1 MKKKNKIIFFGTP
14 DFAVKSLDAI
24 YSNFNIQSVVTTP
37 DRKSGRGQKLN
48 ESDVKKY
55 AQKQNIN
62 FLQPDN
68 LNDEGFI
75 NEIKKLDPDLIIVVA
90 FRKIP
95 KEIFSIPKYGTI
107 NLHASLLPNYRGA
120 APINWCLINNETKT
134 GVTTFFINEKID
146 QGDILLQEELIIS
159 NEDDFGL
166 LYNKLSKVGAKLLV
180 KTIKKVFS
188 NNLNPSKQYID
199 TEIKLAPKLNS
210 ENTRIDWNKP
220 VNKIIGQ
227 VKGLSPKP
235 GAWTM
240 IKNGKDI
247 VRMKI
252 LKAKGKE
259 IESLQDK
266 INGKIVIENGEL
278 HIYSTY
284 GVINCLI
291 IQMENKRQMSAK
303 ELINGMKFDEK
314 SHVY

>member
-55 AQKQNIN
+55 AQKQNLNI
-62 FLQPDN
+62 LQPDN
-68 LNDEGFI
+68 LKDEGFI
-75 NEIKKLDPDLIIVVA
+75 NEVKKLDPDLIIVVA

-220 VNKIIGQ
+220 VNNIIGQ

-235 GAWTM
+235 GAWTK
-240 IKNGKDI
+240 IRNGKDVI
-247 VRMKI
+247 RMKI

-266 INGKIVIENGEL
+266 ITGKIVIENGEL

>member
-62 FLQPDN
+62 ILQPDN
-68 LNDEGFI
+68 LKDEGFI
-75 NEIKKLDPDLIIVVA
+75 NEVKKLDPDLIIVVA

-188 NNLNPSKQYID
+188 NNLNPTKQYID

-259 IESLQDK
+259 IESLQDM

-314 SHVY
+314 SHLY

>member
-62 FLQPDN
+62 ILQPDN
-68 LNDEGFI
+68 LKDEGFI
-75 NEIKKLDPDLIIVVA
+75 NEVKKLDPDLIIVVA

-188 NNLNPSKQYID
+188 NDLNPSKQYID

-235 GAWTM
+235 GAWTK
-240 IKNGKDI
+240 IKNDQDLI
-247 VRMKI
+247 RMKI
-252 LKAKGKE
+252 LKAEGKE
-259 IESLQDK
+259 IKSLK
-266 INGKIVIENGEL
+266 NNVTGKIVIENGEL
-278 HIYSTY
+278 HIYSSY
-284 GVINCLI
+284 GMINCLI

>member
-68 LNDEGFI
+68 LKDEGFI
-75 NEIKKLDPDLIIVVA
+75 NEVKKLDPDLIIVVA

-240 IKNGKDI
+240 IKNDQDLI
-247 VRMKI
+247 RMKI
-252 LKAKGKE
+252 LKAEGKE
-259 IESLQDK
+259 IKSLKD
-266 INGKIVIENGEL
+266 NVTGKIVIENGEL
-278 HIYSTY
+278 HIYSSN

>member
-62 FLQPDN
+62 ILQPDN
-68 LNDEGFI
+68 LKDEGFI
-75 NEIKKLDPDLIIVVA
+75 NEVKKLDPDLIIVVA

-240 IKNGKDI
+240 VKNNQDLI
-247 VRMKI
+247 RMKI
-252 LKAKGKE
+252 LMAEGKE
-259 IESLQDK
+259 IRSLK
-266 INGKIVIENGEL
+266 NNVTGKIVIENGEL

>member
-62 FLQPDN
+62 ILQPDN
-68 LNDEGFI
+68 LKDEGFI
-75 NEIKKLDPDLIIVVA
+75 NEVKKLDPDLIIVVA

-180 KTIKKVFS
+180 KTIKKE
-188 NNLNPSKQYID
+188 L
-199 TEIKLAPKLNS
+199 ELMS
-210 ENTRIDWNKP
+210 E
-220 VNKIIGQ
+220 G
-227 VKGLSPKP
+227 
-235 GAWTM
+235 
-240 IKNGKDI
+240 
-247 VRMKI
+247 I
-252 LKAKGKE
+252 L
-259 IESLQDK
+259 
-266 INGKIVIENGEL
+266 
-278 HIYSTY
+278 
-284 GVINCLI
+284 
-291 IQMENKRQMSAK
+291 
-303 ELINGMKFDEK
+303 
-314 SHVY
+314 